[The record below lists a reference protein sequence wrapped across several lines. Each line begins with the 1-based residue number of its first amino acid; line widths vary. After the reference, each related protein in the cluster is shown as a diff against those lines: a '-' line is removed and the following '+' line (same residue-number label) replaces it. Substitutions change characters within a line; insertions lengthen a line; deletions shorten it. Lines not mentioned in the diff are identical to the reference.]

1 MDNGITMIK
10 LPPYSPDLAPSDI
23 WLIDYVKSNLDD
35 QPDEKALDRAVTWVL
50 KNMLI
55 EEYQKTFEKWVEGID
70 FCIEVEG
77 DYFEHFI

>member
-1 MDNGITMIK
+1 MIK
-10 LPPYSPDLAPSDI
+10 HPPYSPDLAPSDF

-35 QPDEKALDRAVTWVL
+35 QPDEKALDRAVSREL
-50 KNMLI
+50 KNILI
-55 EEYQKTFEKWVEGID
+55 EEYKKAFEKWIERIE